1 MLYAAGGN
9 ADMTARV
16 VAKKMSGNM
25 GVPILIEN
33 KGGAN
38 GGIGTDLVA
47 QAPAHGYILQTISTV
62 WAHWRAGPATLLS
75 PGHDLAMRLGT
86 DGQPEY
92 MGEPKAAIAV
102 WFSESIHVMRT
113 IDLCGD
119 SGIGT
124 AYRNTET

>member
-1 MLYAAGGN
+1 VLYAAGGN

-25 GVPILIEN
+25 SVHILIEN

-38 GGIGTDLVA
+38 GGIGTDIVVK
-47 QAPAHGYILQTISTV
+47 APAHGYILQTISTV

-75 PGHDLAMRLGT
+75 PGYDLAMRLGA
-86 DGQPEY
+86 DGQADY
-92 MGEPKAAIAV
+92 KGERKAAIAV

-124 AYRNTET
+124 GYRNTET

>member
-1 MLYAAGGN
+1 MA
-9 ADMTARV
+9 
-16 VAKKMSGNM
+16 
-25 GVPILIEN
+25 
-33 KGGAN
+33 
-38 GGIGTDLVA
+38 
-47 QAPAHGYILQTISTV
+47 TV

>member
-47 QAPAHGYILQTISTV
+47 KAPAHGYILQTISTV

-92 MGEPKAAIAV
+92 LGEPKAAIAV

>member
-47 QAPAHGYILQTISTV
+47 KAPAHGYILQTISTV

-102 WFSESIHVMRT
+102 WFSKSSHVMRT

>member
-47 QAPAHGYILQTISTV
+47 KAPAHGYILQTISTV